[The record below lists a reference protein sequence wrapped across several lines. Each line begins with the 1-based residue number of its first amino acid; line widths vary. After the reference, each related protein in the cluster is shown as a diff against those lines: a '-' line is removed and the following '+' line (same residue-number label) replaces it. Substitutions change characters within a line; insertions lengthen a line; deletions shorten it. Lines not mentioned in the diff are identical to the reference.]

1 MLSTV
6 RETWW
11 VYVTKG
17 VLAILFGTTLLATA
31 VLFPATTATTLV
43 LLFGA
48 YLIVTGAVAVVAALW
63 YRKKSIWGSLLLNVI
78 LGLTLGVL
86 TFIWTDVTVV
96 ALMVMLAVWAIAT
109 GLVEIITTLRLHR
122 GVKREWMMTAFGLIA
137 VVLGALILLY
147 PAIGLLAEMWLIGG
161 YIALYGVFTVIL
173 GTRIHHRRGPGQGH
187 PTSAHGEMSA
197 ETGPA

>member
-1 MLSTV
+1 MI
-6 RETWW
+6 
-11 VYVTKG
+11 KG
-17 VLAILFGTTLLATA
+17 ILAILFGATLLATA

-48 YLIVTGAVAVVAALW
+48 YLMVTGAVAVVAALW
-63 YRKKSIWGSLLLNVI
+63 YRKKSIWGALLLNGV

-86 TFIWTDVTVV
+86 AFIWTDVTVV
-96 ALMVMLAVWAIAT
+96 ALMIMIAVWAIAT

-122 GVKREWMMTAFGLIA
+122 GIKREWMTAAFGLVA

-147 PAIGLLAEMWLIGG
+147 PAIGLLAVMWLIGG

-173 GTRIHHRRGPGQGH
+173 GTRMHHPRDPGQGH
-187 PTSAHGEMSA
+187 PLSAHGEMSA